1 MAAHQC
7 GYIARADAPG
17 RAGNTF
23 FTGFHLMKPAEK
35 LLSTPSQ
42 VSPNTTELVSFDG
55 KAGGEL
61 IPLEPPRLD
70 HCSIQVDCLV
80 QIVPRPF
87 REASA
92 HQIGRLFFQTGVGSF
107 SIQKF
112 ICRVFLGVFLGEW
125 SSKKP
130 NEISHCNICPHHKN
144 IRVYPFCQGNQNP
157 GPKIKNQ
164 VKNNKLTKLGRC
176 DR

>member
-112 ICRVFLGVFLGEW
+112 ICRVFLVYCSEQICKII
-125 SSKKP
+125 SK
-130 NEISHCNICPHHKN
+130 
-144 IRVYPFCQGNQNP
+144 IRP
-157 GPKIKNQ
+157 GAGGQPLFGK
-164 VKNNKLTKLGRC
+164 T
-176 DR
+176 